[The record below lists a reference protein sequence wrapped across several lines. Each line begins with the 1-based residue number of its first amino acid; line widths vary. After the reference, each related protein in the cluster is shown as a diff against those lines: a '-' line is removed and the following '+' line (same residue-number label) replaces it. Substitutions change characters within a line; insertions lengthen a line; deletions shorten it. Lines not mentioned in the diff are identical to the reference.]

1 MFCWFVQSH
10 IVECVAVV
18 SNWELCVIGWQDV
31 GGYVQTD
38 VFSVLG
44 ILIGMGVA
52 FGLGW
57 NVMGFWI
64 GTLLALCVVVW
75 IELAFIRSISWRCCV

>member
-1 MFCWFVQSH
+1 M
-10 IVECVAVV
+10 
-18 SNWELCVIGWQDV
+18 IGRQDV
-31 GGYVQTD
+31 VGYVQTGA
-38 VFSVLG
+38 FSVLG
-44 ILIGMGVA
+44 LLIGMEIA

-75 IELAFIRSISWRCCV
+75 IELAFIRSISWGCCV

>member
-1 MFCWFVQSH
+1 M
-10 IVECVAVV
+10 
-18 SNWELCVIGWQDV
+18 IGRQDV
-31 GGYVQTD
+31 VGYVQTGA
-38 VFSVLG
+38 FSVLG
-44 ILIGMGVA
+44 LLIGMEIA

-64 GTLLALCVVVW
+64 GTLLALCVMVW

>member
-1 MFCWFVQSH
+1 M
-10 IVECVAVV
+10 IER
-18 SNWELCVIGWQDV
+18 QDV
-31 GGYVQTD
+31 VGYVQTGA
-38 VFSVLG
+38 FSVLG
-44 ILIGMGVA
+44 LLIGMEIA

-75 IELAFIRSISWRCCV
+75 IELAFIRSISWGCCV